1 MQGAAP
7 WAGLRNVGECLR
19 DYTGSNI
26 NLISPNRCGGRVR
39 ARWKAAAGAVALAV
53 AVAALGGFFPAVSQA
68 EPAVA
73 AKDFSK
79 PAIVILGYGLNPD
92 GTMRTILRRRVLT
105 GLMVAQFFPQSPII
119 VTGGNPQNGKTE
131 AGHMRNMLQLLGFP
145 ADRIIVEDKA
155 NSTVQ
160 NAQFSVPLAKEAG
173 TSGIILVTST
183 THQGRA
189 DGDFVDAGGNLLA
202 TVSYPDGNPS
212 VNVAQFARD
221 AISPFVN
228 VG

>member
-1 MQGAAP
+1 M
-7 WAGLRNVGECLR
+7 RR
-19 DYTGSNI
+19 
-26 NLISPNRCGGRVR
+26 
-39 ARWKAAAGAVALAV
+39 RWKAAAGALALAV
-53 AVAALGGFFPAVSQA
+53 AAVFGGFAPAVSQA
-68 EPAVA
+68 EPAPA

-79 PAIVILGYGLNPD
+79 PAIVILGYGLAPD
-92 GTMRTILRRRVLT
+92 GSMRAILRRRVMT
-105 GLMVAQFFPQSPII
+105 GLIVAQFFPQSPVI

-131 AGHMRNMLQLLGFP
+131 AGQMRNMLMLLGFP

-160 NAQFSVPLAKEAG
+160 NAQFSVPLAKQAG

-189 DGDFVDAGGNLLA
+189 DGDFADAGGDLLA

>member
-1 MQGAAP
+1 MR
-7 WAGLRNVGECLR
+7 LE
-19 DYTGSNI
+19 
-26 NLISPNRCGGRVR
+26 
-39 ARWKAAAGAVALAV
+39 WKAAAAVVVV
-53 AVAALGGFFPAVSQA
+53 AVAAALGGVSPAISRA
-68 EPAVA
+68 EPAA
-73 AKDFSK
+73 ATKDFSK
-79 PAIVILGYGLNPD
+79 PAIVILGYGLAPD
-92 GTMRTILRRRVLT
+92 GSMRAILRRRVMT
-105 GLMVAQFFPQSPII
+105 GLIVAQFFPQSPII
-119 VTGGNPQNGKTE
+119 VTGGNPQSGKTE
-131 AGHMRNMLQLLGFP
+131 AGQMRNMLMLLGFP
-145 ADRIIVEDKA
+145 ADRIILEDKA

>member
-1 MQGAAP
+1 VR
-7 WAGLRNVGECLR
+7 RNWQ
-19 DYTGSNI
+19 T
-26 NLISPNRCGGRVR
+26 
-39 ARWKAAAGAVALAV
+39 AAGAVVV
-53 AVAALGGFFPAVSQA
+53 AVAAALGGLSRVSQA
-68 EPAVA
+68 EPAAA

-79 PAIVILGYGLNPD
+79 PTIVILGYGLAPD
-92 GTMRTILRRRVLT
+92 GSMRAILRRRVMT
-105 GLMVAQFFPQSPII
+105 GLVVAQFFPQSPII

-131 AGHMRNMLQLLGFP
+131 AGQMRNMLQLLGFP

-160 NAQFSVPLAKEAG
+160 NAQFSVPLAKQAG

-189 DGDFVDAGGNLLA
+189 DGDFADADGNLLA